1 MRSLI
6 LIHRYLGIGMGL
18 LMVMWCLSGI
28 VMIHHPFPQLDQ
40 PDRIGGLAAIDWHGI
55 GALAGKDL
63 PGPDRAVTRFQVEM
77 VGARPVLR
85 LWFADSPLM
94 LIDLNAAQP
103 LGAVTAEQATAVAK
117 MYAAARGL
125 PTQPIRAQT
134 IEYDQWTIGGT
145 TSDRPLYKVSFG
157 DADRT
162 ELYVS
167 GRSGALVQKTT
178 ARQRFWAWLGAIP
191 HWLYPSVL
199 RSNPVVWS
207 QVVIWTS
214 LTGTFLAALG
224 LFIGIQQLRKA
235 GRGHRS
241 VYTGVMQWHHVSG
254 TLFGLFAL
262 TWVASGMLSM
272 NPWGLMQGGDIEA
285 TELRLTGSPPAFR
298 EVQDLLQLLEA
309 KNIAGVKALDSA
321 ALGGRLFVIGTYT
334 DGKRIRYD
342 ADGAER
348 ELNDGE
354 IAEAAARIAG
364 SGATWKLLTQEDAY
378 HYGIMNQHAVLPVVR
393 VRERNGDLYYLDSVS
408 GSLVNRADAG
418 ERAYRWWHSGLHRLD
433 FWPALRS
440 SAARN
445 LIMLPLL
452 AGTGIVCMLG
462 AYLGLRRINP
472 MKSKDL

>member
-1 MRSLI
+1 
-6 LIHRYLGIGMGL
+6 
-18 LMVMWCLSGI
+18 
-28 VMIHHPFPQLDQ
+28 
-40 PDRIGGLAAIDWHGI
+40 
-55 GALAGKDL
+55 
-63 PGPDRAVTRFQVEM
+63 M
-77 VGARPVLR
+77 VGAQPFLR

-94 LIDLNAAQP
+94 VIDLNAAQP
-103 LGAVTAEQATAVAK
+103 LGAATAEQAAAVVRA
-117 MYAAARGL
+117 YAAARVL
-125 PTQPIRAQT
+125 PTALLRAER
-134 IEYDQWTIGGT
+134 IEYDQWTIGGA

-199 RSNPVVWS
+199 RGNPVIWS

-214 LTGTFLAALG
+214 LIGTFLAALG
-224 LFIGIQQLRKA
+224 LFVGIQQLRKA
-235 GRGHRS
+235 GRGHWS
-241 VYTGVMQWHHVSG
+241 VHRGVMQWHHVSG

-262 TWVASGMLSM
+262 TWVASGLLSM

-285 TELRLTGSPPAFR
+285 TQHRLNGRPPAFR
-298 EVQDLLQLLEA
+298 EVQDLLQRLKA
-309 KNIAGVKALDSA
+309 RNITGVKSLDSA
-321 ALGGRLFVIGTYT
+321 ALAGQLFVIGTYT
-334 DGKRIRYD
+334 DGRRIRYD

-348 ELNDGE
+348 EVNDRD

-364 SGATWKLLTQEDAY
+364 SGATWQLLTQEDAY
-378 HYGIMNQHAVLPVVR
+378 HYSILNQPAPLPVVR
-393 VRERNGDLYYLDSVS
+393 VRERSGDLYYLDPISV
-408 GSLVNRADAG
+408 SLVNRADAG

-433 FWPALRS
+433 FWPVMRS
-440 SAARN
+440 AAARN

-452 AGTGIVCMLG
+452 AGASIVCILG

-472 MKSKDL
+472 MKSRDL